1 MHSRRHVTRNSYTPV
16 TRRHARG
23 SRSTFI
29 SHMND
34 ASTKFGSLSDA
45 RRGDCSW
52 ERQPSPR
59 TKVTLRLTCWAC
71 WSCTRARHHL
81 LSCIRF
87 MTLRMESSWSREVTA
102 NSSSCFH
109 QGLKGWESAER
120 SIISL
125 GGWCYFCSYEAVDCL
140 RTTHRY
146 VQQEQEA
153 IQDRLIW
160 ALRWLTNWWRHSEI
174 RSGYNHWCDDDPWG
188 DRLIRTLVN
197 CIQEDWHLLPNLIF
211 LKFSV
216 KNNQVLFI

>member
-45 RRGDCSW
+45 RRGDCLW

-71 WSCTRARHHL
+71 WSCTRHHL

-87 MTLRMESSWSREVTA
+87 MTLRIGSSWWREVTA
-102 NSSSCFH
+102 NSSSRFH
-109 QGLKGWESAER
+109 GVQTSRLER
-120 SIISL
+120 V
-125 GGWCYFCSYEAVDCL
+125 GE
-140 RTTHRY
+140 RR
-146 VQQEQEA
+146 A
-153 IQDRLIW
+153 IDHFPWRLM
-160 ALRWLTNWWRHSEI
+160 L
-174 RSGYNHWCDDDPWG
+174 
-188 DRLIRTLVN
+188 
-197 CIQEDWHLLPNLIF
+197 F
-211 LKFSV
+211 L
-216 KNNQVLFI
+216 